1 MNTRTPLAAI
11 LLALLGVLFI
21 AVAIFYATTKTGLL
35 ASDVSI
41 HYKHAIL
48 AAVLG
53 ILCFVAANFARRQRT

>member
-1 MNTRTPLAAI
+1 MNSRSSLPAI
-11 LLALLGVLFI
+11 LLALLGVFFI

-48 AAVLG
+48 SAVLG
-53 ILCFVAANFARRQRT
+53 ILCFVGANFARRRNA

>member
-1 MNTRTPLAAI
+1 MNTRTPLAVI

-53 ILCFVAANFARRQRT
+53 ILCFVTANFARRQNT

>member
-1 MNTRTPLAAI
+1 MNPRTSLPAI

-21 AVAIFYATTKTGLL
+21 AFAIFYATTKTGLL

-48 AAVLG
+48 ATVLG
-53 ILCFVAANFARRQRT
+53 ILCFVGANFARRRNS

>member
-1 MNTRTPLAAI
+1 LNPRTSLPAI

-21 AVAIFYATTKTGLL
+21 AFSIFYATTKTGLL
-35 ASDVSI
+35 ASDVTI

-53 ILCFVAANFARRQRT
+53 ILCFVGANFARRRNS

>member
-1 MNTRTPLAAI
+1 MNPRTSLPAI

-21 AVAIFYATTKTGLL
+21 AFAIFYATTKTGLL
-35 ASDVSI
+35 ASDVTI

-53 ILCFVAANFARRQRT
+53 ILCFVGANFARRRNS